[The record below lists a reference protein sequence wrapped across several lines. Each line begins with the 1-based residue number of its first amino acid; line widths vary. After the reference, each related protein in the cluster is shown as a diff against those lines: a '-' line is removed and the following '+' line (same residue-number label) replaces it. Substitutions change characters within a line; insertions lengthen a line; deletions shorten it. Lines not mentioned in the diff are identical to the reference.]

1 MNDNRKP
8 SGRVRHRGKK
18 AIATH
23 KKTVA
28 AKAGKSHSGVIE
40 KSPLGDWQITTNKS
54 FIQSLI
60 DGDIKFNENGQAI
73 REKYYEWV
81 GDTSPSNTHIVI
93 RIKNNSDCRS
103 KLQWL
108 VDTLELGFSICDTSD
123 RLFVSEEE
131 VRDKGNR
138 LVCSPACK
146 NCAERKPCP
155 HKKRQY
161 GIVADESVQPKRYEK
176 PAKPGSINYV
186 VRESRIPGTEMKR
199 FEYAKDLYIK
209 LWPRNS
215 YTSLPH
221 LHDMLLGSLYVD
233 EILISQEVLPGSG
246 TPEHVIRRAQMK
258 YNKEKGPRTKSSTIP
273 KGNGLKSGSHIGSH
287 K

>member
-1 MNDNRKP
+1 MQDRKHN
-8 SGRVRHRGKK
+8 GRVRHRGKR
-18 AIATH
+18 AIATNT
-23 KKTVA
+23 KTVA

-40 KSPLGDWQITTNKS
+40 KSKLDNWQVTTNKS

-60 DGDIKFNENGQAI
+60 DGDIKFDDNGEAI

-81 GDTSPSNTHIVI
+81 GDTSPCNTHVVI

-108 VDTLELGFSICDTSD
+108 IDTLQLSFSICDTSD
-123 RLFVSEEE
+123 RLCVSEEE

-146 NCAERKPCP
+146 NCAEHLPCQ
-155 HKKRQY
+155 HKKVQY
-161 GIVADESVQPKRYEK
+161 GIVADESIQPKRYEK

-186 VRESRIPGTEMKR
+186 VRESRIPGTDIKR

-215 YTSLPH
+215 YTSLAH

-233 EILISQEVLPGSG
+233 EILISQEVLPGNG

-258 YNKEKGPRTKSSTIP
+258 YNKDKGPRMKSSTVP
-273 KGNGLKSGSHIGSH
+273 KGNGLNSGARVGSH